1 MSSPTPTW
9 PALFTR
15 LLARQDLSAAETSWV
30 MREVMTGEA
39 TPVRI
44 AAFAVALRAKGES
57 AEEVAG
63 LAAEMLAQATPVD
76 LPLECVDIVGTGGDG
91 AHTVNISSM
100 AAVVTAAAGVPVAK
114 HGGRAA
120 SSSSGAADVL
130 EQLGVAIDLP
140 APAVA
145 RCVQEAGIGFFFAP
159 VFHPGMRH
167 AAAPRREMGIGT
179 VFNFLGPLTNPAR
192 PVAAA
197 VGCADRRMA
206 PVMADVLAARGDRA
220 LVFRGDDGLD
230 ELTTATT
237 SSVWVV
243 RDGEVI
249 PDRLDPDALGIPQ
262 SRSDDLRGGS
272 PEFNADVFRRVLA
285 GEKGPGPRC
294 GAAERRR
301 GAGGLR
307 RPPGPA
313 ARRGGRGHG
322 ARGGRRRRRAR
333 CGAARPVGGREPG
346 REGLKAPPHERGV
359 RRRPPQSAVSN
370 PIANAASRSWRE

>member
-1 MSSPTPTW
+1 VTSPTAGRPTW
-9 PALFTR
+9 PALFNR
-15 LLARQDLSAAETSWV
+15 LLARQDLSAADTAWA

-39 TPVRI
+39 TPVQV

-57 AEEVAG
+57 AQEVAG
-63 LAAEMLAQATPVD
+63 LAAEMLAQATPVSLAMD
-76 LPLECVDIVGTGGDG
+76 CVDIVGTGGDG
-91 AHTVNISSM
+91 AHTVNISTM

-130 EQLGVAIDLP
+130 EALGVAIDLP

-145 RCVQEAGIGFFFAP
+145 RCVEEAGIGFFFAP

-167 AAAPRREMGIGT
+167 AGGPRREMGIPT

-197 VGCADRRMA
+197 VGCADARMA
-206 PVMADVLAARGDRA
+206 PVMASVLAERGGRA

-243 RDGEVI
+243 RGGEVE
-249 PDRLDPDALGIPQ
+249 PDRLDPAVLGIPA
-262 SRSDDLRGGS
+262 SAPDALRGGT
-272 PEFNADVFRRVLA
+272 PEFNADVFRRVLS
-285 GEKGPGPRC
+285 GERGPVRDAVVLNA
-294 GAAERRR
+294 GAALAAFDERPARLHDAIA
-301 GAGGLR
+301 AGMERAAAAIDDGRATALLER
-307 RPPGPA
+307 WVAVSRA
-313 ARRGGRGHG
+313 ARG
-322 ARGGRRRRRAR
+322 
-333 CGAARPVGGREPG
+333 
-346 REGLKAPPHERGV
+346 
-359 RRRPPQSAVSN
+359 
-370 PIANAASRSWRE
+370 